1 MKKTFMGILGVLMVM
16 FVGSGLGLAANGS
29 GYGGG
34 GHHGGNG
41 SGSYHG
47 GGGSGYHGGG
57 NGGYH
62 GGGATG
68 TPYICE
74 YGEDATVT
82 GVVISVNLWGAGMV
96 VALDEENTATVYG
109 LGPWWYWDAQGIALP
124 SVGDSVT
131 VKIKHVEINGT
142 ERDVAMSIT
151 NDTTTKSISLRD
163 PETCYPYWSGG
174 R

>member
-1 MKKTFMGILGVLMVM
+1 MKKIFMNILGVLMVL
-16 FVGSGLGLAANGS
+16 FVSSGLGLAANG
-29 GYGGG
+29 GGG
-34 GHHGGNG
+34 PHGGN
-41 SGSYHG
+41 

-57 NGGYH
+57 SGGYH
-62 GGGATG
+62 GGGTG

-82 GVVISVNLWGAGMV
+82 GVVTSVNLWGAGMV
-96 VALDEENTATVYG
+96 VALDEKNSATVYG

-124 SVGDSVT
+124 SVSDKVT
-131 VKIKHVEINGT
+131 VKVKHVEINGT

-151 NDTTTKSISLRD
+151 NDTTAKTIPLRD